1 MTFASKS
8 LFAFAAVLSLG
19 APQWVQAEELNLK
32 ETPETTTVALS
43 PFSFGP
49 ELGGLFALNEEL
61 RDKSEAFLE
70 LGVATSAIFADHFA
84 LGANVDWLL
93 RGSSFGGGITLDY
106 ILGQGAFRP
115 FFGVGIG
122 LQYLDN
128 GLKFGD
134 AFGVSGTLHPG
145 ILFDITDALQLR
157 LRVPIT
163 MVTNQ
168 NFDQLAGVDFALLFS
183 SPHRTTRVKKL
194 NY

>member
-1 MTFASKS
+1 MSFATTS
-8 LFAFAAVLSLG
+8 LFAFAALLGLG

-43 PFSFGP
+43 PFSIGP
-49 ELGGLFALNEEL
+49 EMGGLFALNDEL
-61 RDKSEAFLE
+61 RDQSEAFLE
-70 LGVATSAIFADHFA
+70 LGVTTSAVFADHFA
-84 LGANVDWLL
+84 LSANVDWLL

-106 ILGQGAFRP
+106 IFGQGAFRP
-115 FFGVGIG
+115 FFGAGVG
-122 LQYLDN
+122 LQYMDN
-128 GLKFGD
+128 GLRFGD
-134 AFGVSGTLHPG
+134 AFGVSGTFHPG

-157 LRVPIT
+157 VRVPVT

-194 NY
+194 TY